1 MNSKYTQCTADVIAA
16 VIQINDTHSI
26 TKMLYEN
33 KLPCHFFS
41 FMSI

>member
-1 MNSKYTQCTADVIAA
+1 MNSKYAQCTADVIDV

-26 TKMLYEN
+26 RKMLYEN

-41 FMSI
+41 FMSV